1 MAGDLLSETLAK
13 LLVQG
18 AHQASD
24 AILTHGLILK
34 LLAADRGDGAA
45 NSVTLQD
52 PVEAFARIYAMMEG
66 DLDELLRVLL
76 FLEAIALER
85 LGHRFRFAQH
95 AVVHPGVR
103 DIAFVQIELPDQP
116 PGFADGFLIG
126 SMHGLRQLVRPLGR
140 HGRNSQGMALLE
152 QQGIEEIRVVLL
164 GA

>member
-1 MAGDLLSETLAK
+1 MHAHLDDRAQVRHIDMIKIVLKKIIIPGHQLAHVLPFRSFSFMAGDLLSETLAK

-66 DLDELLRVLL
+66 YLDELLRVLL

-95 AVVHPGVR
+95 AVVHPGVQ
-103 DIAFVQIELPDQP
+103 DIAL
-116 PGFADGFLIG
+116 
-126 SMHGLRQLVRPLGR
+126 
-140 HGRNSQGMALLE
+140 
-152 QQGIEEIRVVLL
+152 
-164 GA
+164 